1 MHRGQFRP
9 SFARGF
15 GSPFHILLEMLLGH
29 IQRPSASR
37 LQADGFAEN
46 SMPQPSDDRTVFSRK
61 DDRGSC
67 SQAWSPSLSTVV
79 PPVVGECRCR
89 AAARIWRQEG
99 AHRGSKDHGVDAAPE
114 RRSGHLPAGKKLRV
128 ARAHG
133 SPAQENQVWRRT
145 PRDRPGSALNRALP
159 RPGTGR
165 FTAGVAT
172 ISRGR

>member
-1 MHRGQFRP
+1 MDWGQESESGHGYLRVGE
-9 SFARGF
+9 SF
-15 GSPFHILLEMLLGH
+15 
-29 IQRPSASR
+29 
-37 LQADGFAEN
+37 
-46 SMPQPSDDRTVFSRK
+46 FSR
-61 DDRGSC
+61 RE
-67 SQAWSPSLSTVV
+67 TI
-79 PPVVGECRCR
+79 GECFGGLLAVPFSQFSPPNMGRCR